1 MLVLRLNCINISAV
15 CAKLSGEPSLARVEL
30 FTQNAYF
37 SFQVIQ
43 VFLVVTLA
51 SSASSIVKQIQDDPS
66 SITSLLATRLPTAS
80 NFYISY
86 IIVQGLTVAAGVLC
100 QVVGFVIFRILYKY
114 LAGTPRK
121 MYMKWANLSAISWGS
136 TLPVFTNI
144 AVIGVS
150 SL

>member
-1 MLVLRLNCINISAV
+1 V

-37 SFQVIQ
+37 CFQVVQ
-43 VFLVVTLA
+43 VFLVVTIA
-51 SSASSIVKQIQDDPS
+51 SSASSIVKEVSTNPTG
-66 SITSLLATRLPTAS
+66 ITSLLATRLPTVS

-86 IIVQGLTVAAGVLC
+86 FIVQGLTIASGVIS
-100 QVVGFVIFRILYKY
+100 QVVGFVIFRVLYKF

-144 AVIGVS
+144 AVIGMSFVS
-150 SL
+150 GITFLANF

>member
-1 MLVLRLNCINISAV
+1 MVV

-37 SFQVIQ
+37 CFQVVQ
-43 VFLVVTLA
+43 VFLVVTIA
-51 SSASSIVKQIQDDPS
+51 SSASSIVKQLSQNPS
-66 SITSLLATRLPTAS
+66 GVTSLLATRLPTVS

-86 IIVQGLTVAAGVLC
+86 FIVQGLTVASGVLS
-100 QVVGFVIFRILYKY
+100 QVVGFVVFRILYKF

-121 MYMKWANLSAISWGS
+121 MYTKWANLSAISWGS

-144 AVIGVS
+144 AVIGMS
-150 SL
+150 SLGSPLSLILTLL